1 MKVSVITNRGVGIVR
16 SAANRH
22 EKCEIV
28 DAVSSTHFEN
38 TASELATKAGEWWDG
53 ATGTITMVRSGNG
66 SLKVSVSFPATS
78 YAQPLKS
85 IGIRVK
91 AQGDER
97 AHVLYAVSDGNTA
110 IALNRPY
117 TCDYEIPI
125 NVSSD
130 TIEDVG
136 SEPVPGLEDYYTKT
150 ETDTAIGNAITAL
163 NLGVASQKG
172 VDTSIGDASSSN
184 LPTSD
189 AVKAYVDAHSGGG
202 CDTSNLGSSLFY
214 DSKRNRL
221 ELRNTSKEVISSMD
235 ATDFVKDGMV
245 NNVAIV
251 DDYLVITFNTDAGKE
266 AINIPM
272 SSFFDASAYYTREQ
286 IDGGFYTKAEINDGY
301 YTKTEV
307 DNKGYCTEAEVNTSL
322 SNYYTKQE
330 IDVNHFTKSA
340 TVENF
345 YTKSD
350 INAGFYSKTEIHE
363 NFYTKTEIN
372 DGYYTK
378 TEINNKGYCTEAEI
392 NNKGYC
398 TEAEVNTKL
407 EGYYTKSQ
415 VDSGYYSKS
424 EIDGGYIANA
434 SYNSDTNTL
443 TLSSKD
449 GSKQI
454 ALDLS

>member
-28 DAVSSTHFEN
+28 DAISSTHFEN
-38 TASELATKAGEWWDG
+38 TASELATKPLEWYDG
-53 ATGTITMVRSGNG
+53 VVGTITMVRAGNG

-136 SEPVPGLEDYYTKT
+136 SEPVPGLEDYYTKS
-150 ETDTAIGNAITAL
+150 ETDTQISSSITAL
-163 NLGVASQKG
+163 NLGAASQKG

-202 CDTSNLGSSLFY
+202 GGDTSNLGASLYY
-214 DSKRNRL
+214 DSGTKRL
-221 ELRNTSKEVISSMD
+221 ELKNTSDAVISSID
-235 ATDFVKDGMV
+235 ATAFVKDGMV

-251 DDYLVITFNTDAGKE
+251 GDYLVITFNTDAGKE

-272 SSFFDASAYYTREQ
+272 SSFFDASAYYP
-286 IDGGFYTKAEINDGY
+286 
-301 YTKTEV
+301 
-307 DNKGYCTEAEVNTSL
+307 
-322 SNYYTKQE
+322 
-330 IDVNHFTKSA
+330 
-340 TVENF
+340 
-345 YTKSD
+345 
-350 INAGFYSKTEIHE
+350 
-363 NFYTKTEIN
+363 
-372 DGYYTK
+372 
-378 TEINNKGYCTEAEI
+378 
-392 NNKGYC
+392 
-398 TEAEVNTKL
+398 
-407 EGYYTKSQ
+407 
-415 VDSGYYSKS
+415 KS

-434 SYNSDTNTL
+434 SYNNATNTL

-454 ALDLS
+454 NLDLS

>member
-28 DAVSSTHFEN
+28 DCVSSTHFEN
-38 TASELATKAGEWWDG
+38 TANELATKSGEWWDG
-53 ATGTITMVRSGNG
+53 ATGTITMVRAGNG

-163 NLGVASQKG
+163 NLGAASQNG

-202 CDTSNLGSSLFY
+202 GDTSNLGASLAY
-214 DSKRNRL
+214 DSKTKKI
-221 ELRNTSKEVISSMD
+221 ELRNAEGRTLSEID

-251 DDYLVITFNTDAGKE
+251 GDYLVITFNTDAGKE

-272 SSFFDASAYYTREQ
+272 SSFFDASAYYT
-286 IDGGFYTKAEINDGY
+286 
-301 YTKTEV
+301 
-307 DNKGYCTEAEVNTSL
+307 
-322 SNYYTKQE
+322 
-330 IDVNHFTKSA
+330 
-340 TVENF
+340 
-345 YTKSD
+345 
-350 INAGFYSKTEIHE
+350 KTEIDANLE
-363 NFYTKTEIN
+363 N
-372 DGYYTK
+372 YYTK
-378 TEINNKGYCTEAEI
+378 TEINNKGYCTEAEVNVNHYTKTEI
-392 NNKGYC
+392 NGR
-398 TEAEVNTKL
+398 
-407 EGYYTKSQ
+407 YYT
-415 VDSGYYSKS
+415 KS

-434 SYNSDTNTL
+434 SYNNATNTL

-454 ALDLS
+454 DLDLS

>member
-38 TASELATKAGEWWDG
+38 TASELASKPIEWYDG
-53 ATGTITMVRSGNG
+53 ATGTITMVRTGNG

-85 IGIRVK
+85 VGIRVK

-110 IALNRPY
+110 VALNRHY

-136 SEPVPGLEDYYTKT
+136 VAPVPGLENY
-150 ETDTAIGNAITAL
+150 
-163 NLGVASQKG
+163 
-172 VDTSIGDASSSN
+172 
-184 LPTSD
+184 
-189 AVKAYVDAHSGGG
+189 
-202 CDTSNLGSSLFY
+202 
-214 DSKRNRL
+214 
-221 ELRNTSKEVISSMD
+221 
-235 ATDFVKDGMV
+235 
-245 NNVAIV
+245 
-251 DDYLVITFNTDAGKE
+251 
-266 AINIPM
+266 
-272 SSFFDASAYYTREQ
+272 
-286 IDGGFYTKAEINDGY
+286 YTKAEVDADLENY

-307 DNKGYCTEAEVNTSL
+307 
-322 SNYYTKQE
+322 
-330 IDVNHFTKSA
+330 
-340 TVENF
+340 
-345 YTKSD
+345 
-350 INAGFYSKTEIHE
+350 
-363 NFYTKTEIN
+363 
-372 DGYYTK
+372 
-378 TEINNKGYCTEAEI
+378 NN
-392 NNKGYC
+392 
-398 TEAEVNTKL
+398 
-407 EGYYTKSQ
+407 
-415 VDSGYYSKS
+415 GYYSKS

-434 SYNSDTNTL
+434 SYNNATNTL

-454 ALDLS
+454 DLDLS

>member
-28 DAVSSTHFEN
+28 DCLTSTHFEN
-38 TASELATKAGEWWDG
+38 TANELATKAGEWWDG
-53 ATGTITMVRSGNG
+53 ATGTITMVRAGNG

-136 SEPVPGLEDYYTKT
+136 SAPVPGLEDYYTRT

-163 NLGVASQKG
+163 NLGAASRKG
-172 VDTSIGDASSSN
+172 VDISIGDASSSN

-202 CDTSNLGSSLFY
+202 GGDTSNLGASLAY
-214 DSKRNRL
+214 DSKTKKI
-221 ELRNTSKEVISSMD
+221 ELRNADGVTISEID
-235 ATDFVKDGMV
+235 ATGFVKDGMV

-251 DDYLVITFNTDAGKE
+251 GDYLVITFNTDAGKE

-272 SSFFDASAYYTREQ
+272 SSFFDASAYYT
-286 IDGGFYTKAEINDGY
+286 KAEVDADLQNY
-301 YTKTEV
+301 YTIG
-307 DNKGYCTEAEVNTSL
+307 DIDSKGYCTVGYLLDYYYTKKDIDVYYYTRSEVNTKL
-322 SNYYTKQE
+322 E
-330 IDVNHFTKSA
+330 D
-340 TVENF
+340 
-345 YTKSD
+345 
-350 INAGFYSKTEIHE
+350 
-363 NFYTKTEIN
+363 
-372 DGYYTK
+372 YYTK
-378 TEINNKGYCTEAEI
+378 TEINSMGYCTEAVLQDYYTKDDI
-392 NNKGYC
+392 NSMGYC
-398 TEAEVNTKL
+398 TVDDLQNYYTKAEII
-407 EGYYTKSQ
+407 EGYYTKDEIN
-415 VDSGYYSKS
+415 VNHYTKS

-434 SYNSDTNTL
+434 SYNNATNTL

-454 ALDLS
+454 DLDLS

>member
-1 MKVSVITNRGVGIVR
+1 MSRVSVITNRGVSVVR
-16 SAANRH
+16 SAQS
-22 EKCEIV
+22 KFKTVSIV

-38 TASELATKAGEWWDG
+38 TASELASKPLEWWDG
-53 ATGTITMVRSGNG
+53 AIGTITMVRAGNG

-85 IGIRVK
+85 VGIRVK

-150 ETDTAIGNAITAL
+150 ETDTAIGNAITEL
-163 NLGVASQKG
+163 NLGAASQKG

-189 AVKAYVDAHSGGG
+189 AVKAYVDAHSGG
-202 CDTSNLGSSLFY
+202 DTSNLGASLFY
-214 DSKRNRL
+214 DSNTKKI
-221 ELRNTSKEVISSMD
+221 ELRNADGVTLSEID
-235 ATDFVKDGMV
+235 ATAFVKDGMV
-245 NNVAIV
+245 NNVAV
-251 DDYLVITFNTDAGKE
+251 EGDYLVITFNTDAGKE

-272 SSFFDASAYYTREQ
+272 SSFFDASAYYT
-286 IDGGFYTKAEINDGY
+286 
-301 YTKTEV
+301 KTEV
-307 DNKGYCTEAEVNTSL
+307 DTNH
-322 SNYYTKQE
+322 YT
-330 IDVNHFTKSA
+330 
-340 TVENF
+340 
-345 YTKSD
+345 
-350 INAGFYSKTEIHE
+350 
-363 NFYTKTEIN
+363 
-372 DGYYTK
+372 
-378 TEINNKGYCTEAEI
+378 
-392 NNKGYC
+392 
-398 TEAEVNTKL
+398 
-407 EGYYTKSQ
+407 
-415 VDSGYYSKS
+415 KS

-434 SYNSDTNTL
+434 SYNNETNTL

>member
-1 MKVSVITNRGVGIVR
+1 MQVSVITNRGVGIVR

-28 DAVSSTHFEN
+28 DAISSTHFEN
-38 TASELATKAGEWWDG
+38 TASELATKPLEWYDG
-53 ATGTITMVRSGNG
+53 VVGSITMVRAGNG

-136 SEPVPGLEDYYTKT
+136 SEPVPGLEDYYTK
-150 ETDTAIGNAITAL
+150 E
-163 NLGVASQKG
+163 Q
-172 VDTSIGDASSSN
+172 
-184 LPTSD
+184 
-189 AVKAYVDAHSGGG
+189 VDAE
-202 CDTSNLGSSLFY
+202 LG
-214 DSKRNRL
+214 
-221 ELRNTSKEVISSMD
+221 
-235 ATDFVKDGMV
+235 
-245 NNVAIV
+245 
-251 DDYLVITFNTDAGKE
+251 
-266 AINIPM
+266 
-272 SSFFDASAYYTREQ
+272 
-286 IDGGFYTKAEINDGY
+286 
-301 YTKTEV
+301 
-307 DNKGYCTEAEVNTSL
+307 
-322 SNYYTKQE
+322 NYYTKSE
-330 IDVNHFTKSA
+330 
-340 TVENF
+340 
-345 YTKSD
+345 
-350 INAGFYSKTEIHE
+350 
-363 NFYTKTEIN
+363 
-372 DGYYTK
+372 
-378 TEINNKGYCTEAEI
+378 
-392 NNKGYC
+392 
-398 TEAEVNTKL
+398 
-407 EGYYTKSQ
+407 
-415 VDSGYYSKS
+415 VDSGYYTK
-424 EIDGGYIANA
+424 EQIDGGYIANA

>member
-1 MKVSVITNRGVGIVR
+1 MQVSVITNRGVGIVR

-38 TASELATKAGEWWDG
+38 TANELATKPLEWWDG
-53 ATGTITMVRSGNG
+53 ATGTITMVRAGNG

-97 AHVLYAVSDGNTA
+97 AHVLFAVSDGNTA

-136 SEPVPGLEDYYTKT
+136 SAPVPGLEDYYTKS

-163 NLGVASQKG
+163 NLGAASQKG

-202 CDTSNLGSSLFY
+202 GDTSNLGASLAY
-214 DSKRNRL
+214 DSKTKKI
-221 ELRNTSKEVISSMD
+221 ELRNANGVTISGID

-251 DDYLVITFNTDAGKE
+251 GDYLVITFNTDAGKE

-286 IDGGFYTKAEINDGY
+286 IDGGFYTKSQVDTNLENYCTKAEINDGYYTKTEINDGY

-307 DNKGYCTEAEVNTSL
+307 DNKGYCTEAEINA
-322 SNYYTKQE
+322 
-330 IDVNHFTKSA
+330 NH
-340 TVENF
+340 
-345 YTKSD
+345 YTKS
-350 INAGFYSKTEIHE
+350 
-363 NFYTKTEIN
+363 
-372 DGYYTK
+372 
-378 TEINNKGYCTEAEI
+378 
-392 NNKGYC
+392 
-398 TEAEVNTKL
+398 EVNA
-407 EGYYTKSQ
+407 
-415 VDSGYYSKS
+415 GYYSKS

-454 ALDLS
+454 DLDLT

>member
-28 DAVSSTHFEN
+28 DAISSTHFEN
-38 TASELATKAGEWWDG
+38 TANELATKSGEWWDG
-53 ATGTITMVRSGNG
+53 ATGTITMVRAGNG

-97 AHVLYAVSDGNTA
+97 AHILYAVSDGNTA

-136 SEPVPGLEDYYTKT
+136 SEPVPGLEDYYTKS

-163 NLGVASQKG
+163 NLGAASQKG

-202 CDTSNLGSSLFY
+202 GDTSNLGSSLAY
-214 DSKRNRL
+214 DSKTKKI
-221 ELRNTSKEVISSMD
+221 ELRNTDGVTISELD

-251 DDYLVITFNTDAGKE
+251 GDYLVITFNTDAGKE

-272 SSFFDASAYYTREQ
+272 SSFFDASAYYTKSQ
-286 IDGGFYTKAEINDGY
+286 IDAN
-301 YTKTEV
+301 
-307 DNKGYCTEAEVNTSL
+307 L
-322 SNYYTKQE
+322 
-330 IDVNHFTKSA
+330 
-340 TVENF
+340 EN
-345 YTKSD
+345 
-350 INAGFYSKTEIHE
+350 
-363 NFYTKTEIN
+363 
-372 DGYYTK
+372 YYTK
-378 TEINNKGYCTEAEI
+378 TEINNKGYCTEAE
-392 NNKGYC
+392 
-398 TEAEVNTKL
+398 VNTKL
-407 EGYYTKSQ
+407 DGYYTKSQ
-415 VDSGYYSKS
+415 VDSGYYTR
-424 EIDGGYIANA
+424 EQIDGGYIANA
-434 SYNSDTNTL
+434 SYNNATNTL

-454 ALDLS
+454 DLDLS

>member
-28 DAVSSTHFEN
+28 GAVSSTHFEN
-38 TASELATKAGEWWDG
+38 TANELATKSGEWWDG
-53 ATGTITMVRSGNG
+53 ASGTITMVRAGNG

-85 IGIRVK
+85 VGILVK

-97 AHVLYAVSDGNTA
+97 AHILYAVSDGNTA

-163 NLGVASQKG
+163 NLGAASQKG

-202 CDTSNLGSSLFY
+202 GGDTSNLGASLAY
-214 DSKRNRL
+214 DSKTKKI
-221 ELRNTSKEVISSMD
+221 ELRNTNGETLSEID
-235 ATDFVKDGMV
+235 ATAFVKDGMV

-251 DDYLVITFNTDAGKE
+251 GDYLVITFNTDAGKE

-272 SSFFDASAYYTREQ
+272 SSFFDASAYYT
-286 IDGGFYTKAEINDGY
+286 KAEINNGY

-307 DNKGYCTEAEVNTSL
+307 DNKGYCTEAEVDTNH
-322 SNYYTKQE
+322 YT
-330 IDVNHFTKSA
+330 
-340 TVENF
+340 
-345 YTKSD
+345 
-350 INAGFYSKTEIHE
+350 
-363 NFYTKTEIN
+363 
-372 DGYYTK
+372 
-378 TEINNKGYCTEAEI
+378 
-392 NNKGYC
+392 
-398 TEAEVNTKL
+398 
-407 EGYYTKSQ
+407 
-415 VDSGYYSKS
+415 KS

-434 SYNSDTNTL
+434 SYNNATNTL

-454 ALDLS
+454 DLDLS

>member
-1 MKVSVITNRGVGIVR
+1 MQVSVITNRGVGIVR

-38 TASELATKAGEWWDG
+38 TANELATKAGEWWDG
-53 ATGTITMVRSGNG
+53 ATGTITMLRAGKG

-136 SEPVPGLEDYYTKT
+136 NEPVPGLEDYYTKT

-163 NLGVASQKG
+163 NLGAASRKG

-202 CDTSNLGSSLFY
+202 GGDTSNLGSSLAY
-214 DSKRNRL
+214 DSKTKKI
-221 ELRNTSKEVISSMD
+221 ELRNADGVTISEID
-235 ATDFVKDGMV
+235 ATGFVKDGMV

-251 DDYLVITFNTDAGKE
+251 GDYLVITFNTDAGKE

-272 SSFFDASAYYTREQ
+272 SSFFDASAYYTKSEVDADLENYYTKTE
-286 IDGGFYTKAEINDGY
+286 INDKGYYTKDNIYVDFYTKYEVDTKLEDYYTKTEINIKLEDYCTADVLQHYCTLDVLQDYYTKTDINEGY

-307 DNKGYCTEAEVNTSL
+307 NSNLENYCT
-322 SNYYTKQE
+322 
-330 IDVNHFTKSA
+330 KS
-340 TVENF
+340 E
-345 YTKSD
+345 
-350 INAGFYSKTEIHE
+350 INAG
-363 NFYTKTEIN
+363 
-372 DGYYTK
+372 YYTR
-378 TEINNKGYCTEAEI
+378 E
-392 NNKGYC
+392 
-398 TEAEVNTKL
+398 
-407 EGYYTKSQ
+407 Q
-415 VDSGYYSKS
+415 
-424 EIDGGYIANA
+424 IDGRYIANA
-434 SYNSDTNTL
+434 SYNNATNTL

-454 ALDLS
+454 NLDLS

>member
-1 MKVSVITNRGVGIVR
+1 MQVSVITNRGVGIVR

-28 DAVSSTHFEN
+28 DAISSTHFEN
-38 TASELATKAGEWWDG
+38 TASELATKPLEWYDG
-53 ATGTITMVRSGNG
+53 VVGTITMVRAGNG

-130 TIEDVG
+130 TIADVG

-163 NLGVASQKG
+163 NLGAASQKG

-202 CDTSNLGSSLFY
+202 GDTSNLGASLAY
-214 DSKRNRL
+214 DSKTKKI
-221 ELRNTSKEVISSMD
+221 ELRNANGVTISEID
-235 ATDFVKDGMV
+235 ATAFVKDGMLDSV
-245 NNVAIV
+245 TVSGGNLNFV
-251 DDYLVITFNTDAGKE
+251 FNTDAGKE
-266 AINIPM
+266 TISIPL
-272 SSFFDASAYYTREQ
+272 SDFFDASSYYTREQ
-286 IDGGFYTKAEINDGY
+286 IDGSFL
-301 YTKTEV
+301 
-307 DNKGYCTEAEVNTSL
+307 NKV
-322 SNYYTKQE
+322 
-330 IDVNHFTKSA
+330 
-340 TVENF
+340 
-345 YTKSD
+345 
-350 INAGFYSKTEIHE
+350 
-363 NFYTKTEIN
+363 
-372 DGYYTK
+372 
-378 TEINNKGYCTEAEI
+378 
-392 NNKGYC
+392 
-398 TEAEVNTKL
+398 
-407 EGYYTKSQ
+407 
-415 VDSGYYSKS
+415 
-424 EIDGGYIANA
+424 
-434 SYNSDTNTL
+434 SYNSNTNSL
-443 TLSSKD
+443 DFASED
-449 GSKQI
+449 GARTVSVSI
-454 ALDLS
+454 E

>member
-28 DAVSSTHFEN
+28 DAISSTHFEN
-38 TASELATKAGEWWDG
+38 TANELATKSGEWWDG
-53 ATGTITMVRSGNG
+53 ATGTITMVRAGNG

-136 SEPVPGLEDYYTKT
+136 DEPVPGLDNYYTKSEVDAYLRRYYT
-150 ETDTAIGNAITAL
+150 ASQVDTMLSEITA
-163 NLGVASQKG
+163 
-172 VDTSIGDASSSN
+172 
-184 LPTSD
+184 
-189 AVKAYVDAHSGGG
+189 
-202 CDTSNLGSSLFY
+202 
-214 DSKRNRL
+214 
-221 ELRNTSKEVISSMD
+221 
-235 ATDFVKDGMV
+235 DF
-245 NNVAIV
+245 
-251 DDYLVITFNTDAGKE
+251 
-266 AINIPM
+266 
-272 SSFFDASAYYTREQ
+272 RH
-286 IDGGFYTKAEINDGY
+286 Y

-307 DNKGYCTEAEVNTSL
+307 
-322 SNYYTKQE
+322 
-330 IDVNHFTKSA
+330 
-340 TVENF
+340 
-345 YTKSD
+345 
-350 INAGFYSKTEIHE
+350 
-363 NFYTKTEIN
+363 
-372 DGYYTK
+372 
-378 TEINNKGYCTEAEI
+378 
-392 NNKGYC
+392 
-398 TEAEVNTKL
+398 
-407 EGYYTKSQ
+407 
-415 VDSGYYSKS
+415 
-424 EIDGGYIANA
+424 DGGYIANA
-434 SYNSDTNTL
+434 SYNNATNTL

-454 ALDLS
+454 DLDLS